1 MKISKEL
8 KIGVSAIVIIA
19 LAYWGITFLKGKNL
33 FKAQYSYIAVYDNL
47 TDMKVSSPVFYKGV
61 KIGSVTAL
69 NMKDIFSDASV
80 TITLSK
86 KYRLPENSV
95 AVMRDASLLGGK
107 SIDIELGN
115 SPVFLNNG
123 DTIRT
128 AVTGTAT
135 EQLGAL
141 ISGAA
146 SVMDTVDVALGR
158 INHLVSD
165 ENINNISSTLK
176 DISLISA
183 NLNSTVASESANIR
197 AIIDNLSEV
206 SAELKAAMPA
216 VNSAMSNIDTLSG
229 DLKTSLPLTIKKI
242 DDLLASLNE
251 GNGTAGKL
259 LTDDEVYDNLNIAL
273 NNLQVLLADL
283 KENPDRY
290 VQISV
295 FGKKNKK

>member
-1 MKISKEL
+1 MRISKEL
-8 KIGVSAIVIIA
+8 KIGISAIVIIA
-19 LAYWGITFLKGKNL
+19 LTYWGISFLKGKNI
-33 FKAQYSYIAVYDNL
+33 FKAQYSYIAVYENL

-69 NMKDIFSDASV
+69 NMKDVFSDASV

-128 AVTGTAT
+128 AVMETTT
-135 EQLGAL
+135 DQLGAL

-146 SVMDTVDVALGR
+146 NVMDTVDTALGR
-158 INHLVSD
+158 INHLISD
-165 ENINNISSTLK
+165 ENISNISSTLK
-176 DISLISA
+176 DLSLISA
-183 NLNSTVASESANIR
+183 NLNTTVASESANIR
-197 AIIDNLSEV
+197 DIIDNLSEV
-206 SAELKAAMPA
+206 SGELKAAMPA
-216 VNSAMSNIDTLSG
+216 VNSAMSNIDTLSA
-229 DLKTSLPLTIKKI
+229 DLKTSLPLTIEKI
-242 DDLLASLNE
+242 DNLLASLNE
-251 GNGTAGKL
+251 GKGTAGKL
-259 LTDDEVYDNLNIAL
+259 IHDDQVYENLNVAL
-273 NNLQVLLADL
+273 NNLQILLADL
-283 KENPDRY
+283 KENPERY
-290 VQISV
+290 VQVSV